1 MKKRGGKCH
10 MQIIAINGSPR
21 KEGNTS
27 VIIHSILEGARAEGA
42 ETIEVRLHD
51 INLKG
56 CMGCLTCR
64 KNPGVCR
71 QEDDLSPFLEALKTC
86 HGYVI
91 GSPIY
96 MYHVTGQMKI
106 FVDRAYS
113 LYISREK
120 EPGVYDAA
128 LVPGKTYALVT
139 SQGHPDSDRFDRAI
153 RWLAGMTGTGL
164 GVKEVGR
171 IIHKDSHA
179 RPAREDKPLLEKAYE
194 IGRNMVR

>member
-1 MKKRGGKCH
+1 

-27 VIIHSILEGARAEGA
+27 VIIRAILEGARVAGA
-42 ETIEVRLHD
+42 ETTEVRLHD

-86 HGYVI
+86 QGYVI

-128 LVPGKTYALVT
+128 LASGKTYALVT

-171 IIHKDSHA
+171 IIHTDSHA
-179 RPAREDKPLLEKAYE
+179 RPAREDKPLLEKAYQ